1 MGLSDYNFPMLRKS
15 LIALGLAVLAGCA
28 SRAPTDPEKVRIFE
42 SVTGAP
48 QIGEVIERLWIE
60 EKTTAFWFPYY
71 DSVEEATGDF
81 KRLAARRGGDGVINF
96 GCYPLKGNRA
106 DSPLACNGTVVRFK

>member
-1 MGLSDYNFPMLRKS
+1 MLRQSLTVFS
-15 LIALGLAVLAGCA
+15 LIALAGCA
-28 SRAPTDPEKVRIFE
+28 HRAPTDPGNMRIYE

-48 QIGEVIERLWIE
+48 QVTEVIQRLWIE

-71 DSVEEATGDF
+71 DSVDEAAADF

-96 GCYPLKGNRA
+96 GCYRLKA
-106 DSPLACNGTVVRFK
+106 DASSSPLACNGTVVRFSK